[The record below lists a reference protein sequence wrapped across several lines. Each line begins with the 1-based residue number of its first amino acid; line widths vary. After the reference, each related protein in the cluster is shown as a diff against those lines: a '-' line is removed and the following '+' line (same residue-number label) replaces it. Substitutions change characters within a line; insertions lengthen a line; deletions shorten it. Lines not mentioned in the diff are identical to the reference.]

1 MAKPV
6 PSIEEVVGEAFTLM
20 RRRLKA
26 QGIEVT
32 HVIVAMAPDGT
43 GIIRSNVVPGAL
55 SELVELA
62 DMLKGIGDPPGSTL
76 YRHRQPTLIGRQ
88 ASVAAKFPS
97 ITAGRET

>member
-6 PSIEEVVGEAFTLM
+6 PSIEKVVAEAFALM

-32 HVIVAMAPDGT
+32 HAIVAMAPDGT

-62 DMLKGIGDPPGSTL
+62 DMLKAIGDPRGARFTDTDS
-76 YRHRQPTLIGRQ
+76 RH
-88 ASVAAKFPS
+88 
-97 ITAGRET
+97 